1 MRYFGGSLAATSML
15 WLSGFALV
23 WTLLSPSVFS
33 GERMNDARRR
43 ILRSMFSDPL
53 VWVMMLLVLVSGVRA
68 LNGGIKMAY
77 DAELRAKIVAVMA
90 EGVSYTPSDLVKLV
104 DNAEIP
110 NTQKITPMLTALV
123 TDGVLTKATVKG
135 RSVYSLSAV
144 SADEGE
150 VEE

>member
-1 MRYFGGSLAATSML
+1 MANKKTVVEMFEEIKAQPGLTQEQVEFL
-15 WLSGFALV
+15 
-23 WTLLSPSVFS
+23 
-33 GERMNDARRR
+33 EKR
-43 ILRSMFSDPL
+43 IEITKKKNANRSAEPTPKQ
-53 VWVMMLLVLVSGVRA
+53 RE
-68 LNGGIKMAY
+68 KMAH
-77 DAELRAKIVAVMA
+77 DAELRGKVVAVMA
-90 EGVSYTPSDLVKLV
+90 EGVTYTPSDIVKLV

>member
-1 MRYFGGSLAATSML
+1 MANKKTVVEMFEELMAIP
-15 WLSGFALV
+15 
-23 WTLLSPSVFS
+23 TLTEEQKNFL
-33 GERMNDARRR
+33 EKR
-43 ILRSMFSDPL
+43 IEITKKKNANRSTEPTPKQKE
-53 VWVMMLLVLVSGVRA
+53 
-68 LNGGIKMAY
+68 KMAH

-90 EGVSYTPSDLVKLV
+90 EGVTYTPSELVKLV

-123 TDGVLTKATVKG
+123 TDCVLTKATVKG

-144 SADEGE
+144 PADEGE

>member
-1 MRYFGGSLAATSML
+1 MANKKTVVQMYEELMAIPTLTEEQKNFLAK
-15 WLSGFALV
+15 
-23 WTLLSPSVFS
+23 
-33 GERMNDARRR
+33 R
-43 ILRSMFSDPL
+43 IEITKKKNANRSAEPTPKQL
-53 VWVMMLLVLVSGVRA
+53 E
-68 LNGGIKMAY
+68 KMAH
-77 DAELRAKIVAVMA
+77 DAELRGQIVAVMA
-90 EGVSYTPSDLVKLV
+90 EGVPYTPSALVKLV
-104 DNAEIP
+104 DKAEIP